1 MASDKFLYRIQRVRN
16 QLSALTLEARQEFND
31 TLLTRFE
38 ILAIEIIEAVLESR
52 GQLTERTKKTWTY
65 VQYCQSPLW
74 Y

>member
-1 MASDKFLYRIQRVRN
+1 MASDKFLYRIHRVRN

-52 GQLTERTKKTWTY
+52 GQLTERTKKT
-65 VQYCQSPLW
+65 
-74 Y
+74 

>member
-1 MASDKFLYRIQRVRN
+1 MASDKFFYRIQRVRN

-52 GQLTERTKKTWTY
+52 GQLTERTKKT
-65 VQYCQSPLW
+65 
-74 Y
+74 

>member
-52 GQLTERTKKTWTY
+52 GQLTERTKKT
-65 VQYCQSPLW
+65 
-74 Y
+74 